1 MSDHS
6 AQRRAMESE
15 GSEGKAQTLPN
26 PAVRS
31 RRRFGRRALMLGAAT
46 TGAGVAATLAG
57 GASAQ
62 AEPAGSAAVLL
73 GKNNSAKS
81 TTQVITRGGDGL
93 KGQTYARDHS
103 GVTGFDTSSAS
114 GGHGVYGRS
123 VHGFGILGISEHGT
137 GIVGQNSTAGQS
149 GVAGIDMTAG
159 SGGRG
164 LFGQSS
170 KGDAV
175 FCTSES
181 GTALHCTSPKGTA
194 LLVDGKAKF
203 SNSGVTNVPAHHRT
217 VKVTNG
223 SVTPES
229 IVLATIQKPQ
239 SGVYIEAAEPA
250 AGSFTITLSA
260 GPSSPLPI
268 GWMILVH

>member
-1 MSDHS
+1 
-6 AQRRAMESE
+6 MESE
-15 GSEGKAQTLPN
+15 GQAQISTS
-26 PAVRS
+26 PAMRS
-31 RRRFGRRALMLGAAT
+31 RRRFGRRALMFGAAT
-46 TGAGVAATLAG
+46 TGAGVAAALAG
-57 GASAQ
+57 GATAQ
-62 AEPAGSAAVLL
+62 AEPAGSSAVLL
-73 GKNNSAKS
+73 GKDNSTRS

-103 GVTGFDTSSAS
+103 GVVGFDTSTAS

-149 GVAGIDMTAG
+149 GVAGIDLTSG

-170 KGDAV
+170 KGDAI
-175 FCTSES
+175 FCTSEN
-181 GTALHCTSPKGTA
+181 GNALHCTSPKGTA
-194 LLVDGKAKF
+194 LVVEGKAKF
-203 SNSGVTNVPAHHRT
+203 SNSGVTNVPAHQKT
-217 VKVTNG
+217 VKITNG

-239 SGVYIEAAEPA
+239 GGVYIEAAEPG

-260 GPSSPLPI
+260 SPSSPLPI